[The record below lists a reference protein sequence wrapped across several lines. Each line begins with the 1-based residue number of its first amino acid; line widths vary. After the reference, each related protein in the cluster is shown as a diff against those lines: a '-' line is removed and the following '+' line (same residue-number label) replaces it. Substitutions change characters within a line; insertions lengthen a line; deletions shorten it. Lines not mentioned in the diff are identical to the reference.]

1 MMEINRQAVSAE
13 ELAQINRF
21 TKTQLAAED
30 VYTFAVKLCD
40 NEVDRDFERF
50 TDEAL
55 AELAELFVGKSG
67 IFDHNWSAGGQ
78 TARIYRTEVAEGEGV
93 TAAGDGYR
101 YCKGWAYMLK
111 NEKNEALIAEI
122 EDSFGGSRKPI
133 KPSRTISFSSSCE
146 NWSIAGISFF

>member
-1 MMEINRQAVSAE
+1 MKNVMKMADIGAADPGEEELKLINQFTKRELTAE
-13 ELAQINRF
+13 E
-21 TKTQLAAED
+21 
-30 VYTFAVKLCD
+30 VYTFSVKLCD
-40 NEVDRDFERF
+40 NEIDRDWERF
-50 TDEAL
+50 PVETLE
-55 AELAELFVGKSG
+55 ELAPLFVGKSG

-122 EDSFGGSRKPI
+122 EGGI
-133 KPSRTISFSSSCE
+133 KKEVSVGCS
-146 NWSIAGISFF
+146 AGKST